1 MEKTDKSSGATEA
14 LEALERELASAS
26 GDLTKELSLLTSVI
40 DQRREEE
47 RKEQE
52 SQVPETR
59 NESQES
65 EPSQADLE
73 EKSREAQP
81 EPTPDEA
88 SSPPTP
94 TEGRNFAGWPEKDQR
109 VHHPQQREHS
119 HPSRFFS
126 GLQALFFFSLLGPGL
141 IFIYLM
147 VAVFTVDPFPFRIN

>member
-40 DQRREEE
+40 DQKREEE

-81 EPTPDEA
+81 EPTPDEVT
-88 SSPPTP
+88 SPRTQA
-94 TEGRNFAGWPEKDQR
+94 EGRYFAGWPEKDQR

-147 VAVFTVDPFPFRIN
+147 VALLPVDPFPFRID

>member
-1 MEKTDKSSGATEA
+1 MKNTDKSSAATEA

-26 GDLTKELSLLTSVI
+26 DDVTKELSLLTSVI

-47 RKEQE
+47 RKEREPQI
-52 SQVPETR
+52 QQTK
-59 NESQES
+59 QES
-65 EPSQADLE
+65 EPGELSQADLE
-73 EKSREAQP
+73 EKRTEAQA
-81 EPTPDEA
+81 EPIPAETA
-88 SSPPTP
+88 PPRTQS
-94 TEGRNFAGWPEKDQR
+94 EGRNFAGWPEKDQR

-147 VAVFTVDPFPFRIN
+147 VVVFTVDPFPFRIN

>member
-26 GDLTKELSLLTSVI
+26 DDVTKELALLTSVI

-52 SQVPETR
+52 SQVHETR
-59 NESQES
+59 KEPEQGES
-65 EPSQADLE
+65 SQADLE
-73 EKSREAQP
+73 EKAREAQP
-81 EPTPDEA
+81 ESTPVAAD
-88 SSPPTP
+88 SPRTQ
-94 TEGRNFAGWPEKDQR
+94 TEGRNIAGWPKKDPW
-109 VHHPQQREHS
+109 VHPPQQRERS

-126 GLQALFFFSLLGPGL
+126 SLQALIFFSLLGPGL

-147 VAVFTVDPFPFRIN
+147 VALFTVDPFPFRID

>member
-1 MEKTDKSSGATEA
+1 MKEPDKSTAAKEA
-14 LEALERELASAS
+14 LEALEQELASAS

-59 NESQES
+59 KESQES
-65 EPSQADLE
+65 EPSQSDLE

-81 EPTPDEA
+81 EPTPDETA
-88 SSPPTP
+88 SPRSP
-94 TEGRNFAGWPEKDQR
+94 TEGRNFAGWPKKDQWE
-109 VHHPQQREHS
+109 HHPQQREHS
-119 HPSRFFS
+119 HSSRLFS
-126 GLQALFFFSLLGPGL
+126 GIQALFFFSLLGPGL

-147 VAVFTVDPFPFRIN
+147 VTVFTVDPFPFRIN

>member
-1 MEKTDKSSGATEA
+1 MKNTDKPSAATEA
-14 LEALERELASAS
+14 LEALEHELASAS
-26 GDLTKELSLLTSVI
+26 DDVTKELSLLTSVI

-94 TEGRNFAGWPEKDQR
+94 TEGRNFAGWPKKDQR
-109 VHHPQQREHS
+109 VHHKHQREIDYPFLVS
-119 HPSRFFS
+119 S
-126 GLQALFFFSLLGPGL
+126 GLEALFFFSLLGPGL

>member
-1 MEKTDKSSGATEA
+1 MKNTDKPSAATEA

-26 GDLTKELSLLTSVI
+26 DDVTKELSLLTSVI

-52 SQVPETR
+52 FQVPETR
-59 NESQES
+59 NESQEGK
-65 EPSQADLE
+65 PSQADLE

-141 IFIYLM
+141 ILIYLM
-147 VAVFTVDPFPFRIN
+147 VALFTVDPFPFRID

>member
-1 MEKTDKSSGATEA
+1 MKNTDKPSAATEA
-14 LEALERELASAS
+14 LKALEHELASAS
-26 GDLTKELSLLTSVI
+26 DDVTKELSLLTSVI

-52 SQVPETR
+52 SRVDETR
-59 NESQES
+59 KESQIS
-65 EPSQADLE
+65 EPSHTDFE

-88 SSPPTP
+88 SSPSTP

-109 VHHPQQREHS
+109 VHHPQQREHI